1 MGLVAVW
8 AEVIPNLDSF
18 GIEKIIRITLSEHS
32 FSINGVHLV
41 YMLIHYV
48 DHFTYEESQ
57 DTLLKDRQRRLVSIQ
72 PMRVQIAGLPCAVII
87 SLSE

>member
-1 MGLVAVW
+1 MSFLEECELGLVAVW

-41 YMLIHYV
+41 YMLIHNV
-48 DHFTYEESQ
+48 DHFTYEEREMTFSEI
-57 DTLLKDRQRRLVSIQ
+57 TLIFN
-72 PMRVQIAGLPCAVII
+72 
-87 SLSE
+87 